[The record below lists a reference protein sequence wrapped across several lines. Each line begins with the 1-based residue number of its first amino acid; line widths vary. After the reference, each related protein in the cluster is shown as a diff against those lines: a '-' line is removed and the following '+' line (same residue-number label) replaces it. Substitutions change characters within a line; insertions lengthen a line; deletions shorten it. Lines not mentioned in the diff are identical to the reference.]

1 MMKITACLFLA
12 LAFLLAACHKD
23 DVDVNDLNF
32 NPFDPG
38 YVGPAIVELDHSY
51 TDTYTTPGGGTIFR
65 FNVVVQVRTD
75 RLDHDTEYSL
85 WSRDPEDGM
94 LDVCREL
101 GIGFVAYSPLGR
113 GFLTGGIKTFDD
125 LAPDDY
131 RRHSPR
137 LQGENFAKNLV
148 MYADT

>member
-85 WSRDPEDGM
+85 WSRPFGSSTWYRIAHSTQVDGDEFTIRYDNYSSGAEYCADYAIGT
-94 LDVCREL
+94 LNAYGASAAVC
-101 GIGFVAYSPLGR
+101 A
-113 GFLTGGIKTFDD
+113 T
-125 LAPDDY
+125 AP
-131 RRHSPR
+131 
-137 LQGENFAKNLV
+137 
-148 MYADT
+148 